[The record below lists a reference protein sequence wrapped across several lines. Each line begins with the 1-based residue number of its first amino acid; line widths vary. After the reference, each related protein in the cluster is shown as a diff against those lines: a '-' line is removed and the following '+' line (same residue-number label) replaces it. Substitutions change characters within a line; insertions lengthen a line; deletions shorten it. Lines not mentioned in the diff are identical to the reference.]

1 MIEKIAA
8 QIKARLGAC
17 SPETAVILGSGLGAL
32 GDLVENPIIIPYAEI
47 EGFPQST
54 VSGHKGRL
62 IIGRLEG
69 KDILCMQGR
78 VHLYEGH
85 SPQSINTFIKAF
97 QLLGIKNLI
106 VTNASGSLTADL
118 PAGTIMLIS
127 DHINLSGAN
136 PLIGPNDDA
145 FGPRFPDMSNAYD
158 AELRTRARQIAA
170 RENVPL
176 AEGVYLM
183 VSGPTFDTPAEV
195 RAYRILGCRRRRH
208 VHCSRSYL
216 RRSFRHEGS
225 RFFGH
230 RQSGLRPETRR
241 VKPCRNPAR
250 SRKGLRKPC
259 PLSQNLYSGDL
270 AMDDVTAAKHLVRLL
285 DLTSLNNDDTESRIE
300 KLCAKAQTPYGNV
313 AAVCIYPKFL
323 PLAKSLLDGTSV
335 KLATVVNF
343 PDGGSDLSKVRAE
356 TEYALEK
363 GAVEIDAVFP
373 YRNFLA
379 GDYQTC
385 ADFVALISKITGKKH
400 PSKIIL
406 ETGVIEKAALIA
418 RAAGICID
426 NGANFIKT
434 STGKTPVSAT
444 PEAANVILETVASGR
459 RNVGFKASGGIKTID
474 DAKKYLVLANAI
486 MGWKWISPS
495 NFRIGASSLL
505 DNLIEVIERGY

>member
-1 MIEKIAA
+1 
-8 QIKARLGAC
+8 
-17 SPETAVILGSGLGAL
+17 
-32 GDLVENPIIIPYAEI
+32 
-47 EGFPQST
+47 
-54 VSGHKGRL
+54 
-62 IIGRLEG
+62 
-69 KDILCMQGR
+69 
-78 VHLYEGH
+78 
-85 SPQSINTFIKAF
+85 
-97 QLLGIKNLI
+97 
-106 VTNASGSLTADL
+106 
-118 PAGTIMLIS
+118 
-127 DHINLSGAN
+127 
-136 PLIGPNDDA
+136 
-145 FGPRFPDMSNAYD
+145 
-158 AELRTRARQIAA
+158 
-170 RENVPL
+170 
-176 AEGVYLM
+176 
-183 VSGPTFDTPAEV
+183 
-195 RAYRILGCRRRRH
+195 
-208 VHCSRSYL
+208 
-216 RRSFRHEGS
+216 
-225 RFFGH
+225 
-230 RQSGLRPETRR
+230 
-241 VKPCRNPAR
+241 
-250 SRKGLRKPC
+250 
-259 PLSQNLYSGDL
+259 
-270 AMDDVTAAKHLVRLL
+270 MDDVTAAKHLVRLL

-323 PLAKSLLDGTSV
+323 PLAKSVLDGTSA

-356 TEYALEK
+356 TEY
-363 GAVEIDAVFP
+363 AVFP

-406 ETGVIEKAALIA
+406 ETGVIEKAALIS

-486 MGWKWISPS
+486 MGWKWISSS

>member
-1 MIEKIAA
+1 
-8 QIKARLGAC
+8 
-17 SPETAVILGSGLGAL
+17 
-32 GDLVENPIIIPYAEI
+32 
-47 EGFPQST
+47 
-54 VSGHKGRL
+54 
-62 IIGRLEG
+62 
-69 KDILCMQGR
+69 
-78 VHLYEGH
+78 
-85 SPQSINTFIKAF
+85 
-97 QLLGIKNLI
+97 
-106 VTNASGSLTADL
+106 
-118 PAGTIMLIS
+118 
-127 DHINLSGAN
+127 
-136 PLIGPNDDA
+136 
-145 FGPRFPDMSNAYD
+145 
-158 AELRTRARQIAA
+158 
-170 RENVPL
+170 
-176 AEGVYLM
+176 
-183 VSGPTFDTPAEV
+183 
-195 RAYRILGCRRRRH
+195 
-208 VHCSRSYL
+208 
-216 RRSFRHEGS
+216 
-225 RFFGH
+225 
-230 RQSGLRPETRR
+230 
-241 VKPCRNPAR
+241 
-250 SRKGLRKPC
+250 
-259 PLSQNLYSGDL
+259 
-270 AMDDVTAAKHLVRLL
+270 MDDVTAAKHLVRLL

-474 DAKKYLVLANAI
+474 DAKKYLVLKPVQLPHRRQFAARQ
-486 MGWKWISPS
+486 SDRS
-495 NFRIGASSLL
+495 NRKRI
-505 DNLIEVIERGY
+505 LI